1 MIDRLAAEWPNGA
14 VVAPLPRSTHGPRDQ
29 TAMPHDFV
37 RIVVAPALGYA
48 AIALMCCTSAGAA
61 TPAEVLLLINDSSP
75 TSVAVGD
82 DYAQKRQVPNVLHV
96 NCVDSAVSQNNET
109 IPYKDFLSEIKTPVA
124 AALAAN
130 PAINYIVLTR
140 GIPIRVV
147 GAPTGEADSGQ
158 RLASLDGQLAAL
170 GYDTLPGAAMI
181 RFNDPGGYAIGRAWL
196 NNYWNQ
202 TGPFS
207 HAQFGGYLVTR
218 LDGYKL
224 ADAKALV
231 TRAIQS
237 EGGLGGGNI
246 LLDVETDFGISKPAK
261 QPETIRDKTIRAE
274 LPYDTWNGDMVHAG
288 HDLTAAG
295 IPVELAETTKFV
307 GHQSNLLGYFSWG
320 SNDDHFR
327 QKAYRT
333 LTFAPGAIGD
343 TAVSTSARSFF
354 RQQFG
359 QSMIADLITQ
369 GITGVKGYTDE
380 PLLQGISSP
389 TLVLGHF
396 TQGYN
401 LAESFYA
408 GSRFVGWTDV
418 VVGDPLAT
426 PYPGADADLTR
437 R

>member
-1 MIDRLAAEWPNGA
+1 MPRYGIRTAAA
-14 VVAPLPRSTHGPRDQ
+14 LVA
-29 TAMPHDFV
+29 M
-37 RIVVAPALGYA
+37 APMFHMA
-48 AIALMCCTSAGAA
+48 ATAA

-75 TSVAVGD
+75 TSVAVGQ
-82 DYAQKRQVPNVLHV
+82 DYAQKRQIPTVLHV
-96 NCVDSAVSQNNET
+96 ACADSAASQDNET
-109 IPYKDFLSEIKTPVA
+109 ILYKDFVAEIEAPVA

-140 GIPIRVV
+140 GIPIRVD
-147 GAPTGEADSGQ
+147 GAPTGEADSGR

-170 GYDTLPGAAMI
+170 GYDTFPGAGMI
-181 RFNDPGGYAIGRAWL
+181 KFNDPGGFAIGRAWL

-202 TGPFS
+202 TAPFS
-207 HAQFGGYLVTR
+207 HARFGGYLVTR
-218 LDGYKL
+218 LDGYHL

-237 EGGLGGGNI
+237 EAGLGSGDI
-246 LLDVETDFGISKPAK
+246 LLDVETDFGVSKPGK
-261 QPETIRDKTIRAE
+261 QPETIPDKIIKAE
-274 LPYDTWNGDMVHAG
+274 LPYGTWNGDMVHAG
-288 HDLTAAG
+288 RNLIAAG
-295 IPVELAETTKFV
+295 IPVDLAQTTKFV
-307 GHQSNLLGYFSWG
+307 GHRSNLLGYFSWG
-320 SNDDHFR
+320 SNDDHFSN
-327 QKAYRT
+327 KAYHS
-333 LTFAPGAIGD
+333 LAFAPGAVGD

-354 RQQFG
+354 HQSFG
-359 QSMIADLITQ
+359 QSMIADLISQ

-396 TQGYN
+396 IQGYN

-418 VVGDPLAT
+418 IVGDPLAS
-426 PYPGADADLTR
+426 PYPSAGNRSPR